1 MALEDGSRLGPYEIL
16 GPLGAGGM
24 GEVYRAKD
32 TRLDRT
38 VAIKVLPEHLS
49 ASPDV
54 KQRFEREAKVIS
66 SLSHPHICT
75 LHDVGQHEG
84 IDFLVMEHLEG
95 ETLAQRLSQ
104 GPLPM
109 EQVLELGGQIADA
122 LDKAHK
128 SGVIHRDLKPGNIM
142 LTAGGVKLLDFGLA
156 RHQISES
163 QVKSESFSRALTETP
178 SSAPLTVEGT
188 ILGTFQYM
196 PPEQIEGQEADA
208 RSDLF
213 AFGAV
218 LYEMAT
224 GRKAFEGRT
233 QASLIGSV
241 MHSKPEPVSKLVPLG
256 PPAFDR
262 VVETC
267 LAKDPDDRFGTAH
280 DVGLQ
285 LKWIAEGGSQVGLPA
300 PVAARRRHRERLAW
314 GVAVTAALVAAAFA
328 ALWIR
333 RAPEPPRVVR
343 FEIAPPDGLPEVG
356 SPRLSPDGR
365 YLAFN
370 GRDGK
375 GAEGIWLRPLNS
387 LDAQRLAGTEGAV
400 SRPFWSPD
408 SRYLGFFAEGK
419 LKKVPVSGGPA
430 QVICDAPSGADG
442 TWSDDGVILYDGQAN
457 DPINKVPAGG
467 GIPTPLVEAG
477 KNEEGATVSQV
488 GWPQFLPGSRRFLYV
503 SFGSSQPEVR
513 LASLDGGEPRAVMAG
528 QSRVEFAPP
537 GFLLYVRDNTLVA
550 QPFDSKSGALAGDPV
565 PLAQDLGID
574 AVGLAH
580 FSASHNGVVA
590 FRSGEAGGGRL
601 TWVDR
606 EGGSEEPVGEP
617 ADVAATALSPDGRWL
632 AMALKSTG
640 SSFSDIWVRDL
651 TRGVTSRFSFGEE
664 SDENPVWSP
673 DGSRI
678 AWGTQKGGQF
688 DIAVK
693 TVGGTGEEEILLEA
707 EGNQFP
713 SSWSPDGKSLLYIT
727 LDPET
732 SWDMDVLPL
741 EGDRT
746 PRPFAHSNF
755 VELRGRF
762 SPDGR
767 WVAYQSNES
776 GRGEVYVQAFPGP
789 GGKWQIST
797 AGGAEPQWAPDGE
810 ELFYLSQG
818 QIMRVAVQTGPSFEA
833 GIPEPL
839 FGVALRP
846 ITTNNRYL
854 LSRDGRRFLL
864 LSSLL
869 QDSTPPTTVVLNWTA
884 ELGQQ

>member
-49 ASPDV
+49 ASPDIR
-54 KQRFEREAKVIS
+54 QRFEREAKVVS

-104 GPLPM
+104 GALPM

-142 LTAGGVKLLDFGLA
+142 LTSGGVKLLDFGLA

-178 SSAPLTVEGT
+178 ASAPLTVEGT
-188 ILGTFQYM
+188 ILGTVQYM

-208 RSDLF
+208 RSDIF

-267 LAKDPDDRFGTAH
+267 LAKDPEDRFGTAH

-300 PVAARRRHRERLAW
+300 PLAARRKIRERLAW
-314 GVAVTAALVAAAFA
+314 GLAAVAAVAAVAFA
-328 ALWIR
+328 ILWAQ
-333 RAPEPPRVVR
+333 RAPEPPQVVR
-343 FEIAPPDGLPEVG
+343 FEIPAPDGLPVVG

-365 YLAFN
+365 YVAFRARN
-370 GRDGK
+370 EAGQ
-375 GAEGIWLRPLNS
+375 AGIWLRPLNG
-387 LDAQRLAGTEGAV
+387 LAAQPVAGAEGAR

-408 SRYLGFFAEGK
+408 SRHIGFFADGK
-419 LKKVPVSGGPA
+419 LKRVPVSGGPS
-430 QVICDAPSGADG
+430 QVICDARTGADG
-442 TWSDDGVILYDGQAN
+442 TWSEQGIILYDGQPA
-457 DPINKVPAGG
+457 DPLYRVPAGG
-467 GIPTPLVEAG
+467 GIPTAQIPAS
-477 KNEEGATVSQV
+477 EGQP
-488 GWPQFLPGSRRFLYV
+488 GWPQFLPGGDRFLYV
-503 SFGSSQPEVR
+503 TVGSQPE
-513 LASLDGGEPRAVMAG
+513 LKIGSLDGGEAQVVLTG
-528 QSRVEFAPP
+528 QSRVEYAPP
-537 GFLLYVRDNTLVA
+537 GHLLYVRDNTLVA
-550 QPFDSKSGALAGDPV
+550 QPFDPDTGTLSGDPV
-565 PLAQDLGID
+565 PLAQDLGVD
-574 AVGLAH
+574 NVGLAH
-580 FSASHNGVVA
+580 FTASHTGVLA
-590 FRSGEAGGGRL
+590 FRSGEAGGGQL
-601 TWVDR
+601 AWVDR
-606 EGGSEEPVGEP
+606 KGEQREAVGEP
-617 ADVAATALSPDGRWL
+617 ADIAATSLSPDGRWL
-632 AMALKSTG
+632 AMTMGQG
-640 SSFSDIWVRDL
+640 SSSAYDIWVRDL
-651 TRGVTSRFSFGEE
+651 VRGVTSRLTFSEE
-664 SDENPVWSP
+664 GDASPVWSP
-673 DGSRI
+673 GGDRI
-678 AWGTQKGGQF
+678 AYASERDGNW
-688 DIAVK
+688 DLAVK
-693 TVGGTGEEEILLEA
+693 AVGGTGEAEILLEA
-707 EGNQFP
+707 EGRQYP
-713 SSWSPDGKSLLYIT
+713 ISWSPDGKHLLYHNVA
-727 LDPET
+727 PET
-732 SWDMDVLPL
+732 SWDINVLDL
-741 EGDRT
+741 EGEPN
-746 PRPFAHSNF
+746 PRPFIRTPFIEIRA
-755 VELRGRF
+755 RF

-776 GRGEVYVQAFPGP
+776 GQGEIYVQAFPGP

-797 AGGAEPQWAPDGE
+797 AGGAEPQWGPDGS
-810 ELFYLSQG
+810 ELFYRSPERQM
-818 QIMRVAVQTGPSFEA
+818 MRVEVQTGETFEA
-833 GIPEPL
+833 GIPEAM
-839 FGVALRP
+839 FTASLRP
-846 ITTNNRYL
+846 ITVNNRYL
-854 LSRDGRRFLL
+854 VSPDGQRFLL
-864 LSSLL
+864 LGSLIE
-869 QDSTPPTTVVLNWTA
+869 DSTPPTTVVVNWTA
-884 ELGQQ
+884 ELGPR